1 MTWSPSM
8 HKTLNRCNR
17 QWYFKHRAAD
27 ARVKN
32 DSERIEIT
40 RLSKLK
46 TIQAWRGGI
55 VDQIISELIVQQI
68 RRKEELWATELLRTA
83 RKIFDKQF
91 LLATGHSIGDGFKPE
106 FSFVDFEYER
116 VITEEVKQESWREIE
131 LAINNFLNDEVL
143 IQELR
148 GAEMLLPQWV
158 LQFKHDGVNVKA
170 IPDLIALSS
179 VSAPKIYDWK
189 VHSAGIYAN
198 ELQLLSY
205 AVALTRAKPQER
217 YAEYLLGLLPS
228 EIALTEVQ
236 LIADGVG
243 HKRSYQANEENVKR
257 VEDLIS
263 SNMLEIH
270 GMGGDLKY
278 AKIQA
283 GDFET
288 TDFPGNCKNCPFQK
302 PCKSA

>member
-8 HKTLNRCNR
+8 HKTLNRCTR
-17 QWYFKHRAAD
+17 QWYFKHKAAHSL
-27 ARVKN
+27 AKN
-32 DSERIEIT
+32 DPERIEIT

-55 VDQIISELIVQQI
+55 VDQIISELIIQRI
-68 RRKEELWATELLRTA
+68 RRKEDLSATKILLTA
-83 RKIFDKQF
+83 RKVFDKQF
-91 LLATGHSIGDGFKPE
+91 LLATGHSMGNGFKPE
-106 FSFVDFEYER
+106 FSFVDFEYGR
-116 VITEEVKQESWREIE
+116 VITEDIKGESWREIE
-131 LAINNFLNDEVL
+131 LAINNFLNDEAL

-158 LQFKHDGVNVKA
+158 LQFQHDGVNVKA
-170 IPDLIALSS
+170 IPDLIAFSS

-189 VHSAGIYAN
+189 VHTEGIHAN
-198 ELQLLSY
+198 EMQLLSY
-205 AVALTRAKPQER
+205 AVALTRARPQDR
-217 YAEYLLGLLPS
+217 YAEYLLGINPS

-263 SNMLEIH
+263 SNMLKIH

-283 GDFET
+283 SDFET
-288 TDFPGNCKNCPFQK
+288 TDFPGTCKNCPFQK
-302 PCKSA
+302 PCKSV